1 MRLAFVV
8 FAILAAHCAPLAA
21 ATQAVDKNGCTT
33 SKTVA
38 DRPPDDPN
46 ASSFASPNGTWYAN
60 ESRTVWAWWWGKRQ
74 FGDYDYKALWVRP
87 VGTRLSIT
95 GHRIDE
101 SAPPLTA
108 SIPDGYG
115 RYTFEATSISFPTA
129 GCWEVHG
136 IAGNAQLSFVVR
148 IP

>member
-1 MRLAFVV
+1 MRIAFVA
-8 FAILAAHCAPLAA
+8 FAILSALSGPLAA
-21 ATQAVDKNGCTT
+21 ATQAVDKNSCTT

-60 ESRTVWAWWWGKRQ
+60 ETRTVWAWWWGKRMV
-74 FGDYDYKALWVRP
+74 GDYKVLWVRP

-108 SIPDGYG
+108 TVPGGSE
-115 RYTFEATSISFPTA
+115 RTTFQATSISFPTA
-129 GCWEVHG
+129 GCWEVRG
-136 IAGNAQLSFVVR
+136 VAGDAQLAFVVR